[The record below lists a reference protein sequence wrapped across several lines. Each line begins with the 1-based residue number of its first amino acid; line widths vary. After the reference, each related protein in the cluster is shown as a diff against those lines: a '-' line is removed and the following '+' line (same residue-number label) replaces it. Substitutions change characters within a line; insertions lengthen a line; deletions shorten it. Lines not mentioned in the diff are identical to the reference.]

1 MFLYIYL
8 YTVLKTDEQLFR
20 DIFFLCQMCWSI
32 NHKGGS
38 TVGLCFLIMSYKHPP
53 VWLKWMTEVC
63 VCCFVCTCVFV
74 HLSVCAWVTGMAGCI
89 IPVLQVSKGRLPRVK
104 TRERSLP
111 RKAAAVGK
119 HGCCTLAWYGVSP
132 LFSFIEPL
140 FHFKE
145 PLPI

>member
-63 VCCFVCTCVFV
+63 VLFCVYVRVCTFV
-74 HLSVCAWVTGMAGCI
+74 SVCMSDWDDGLYYPSATGQQRQTPTCKNKRKITA
-89 IPVLQVSKGRLPRVK
+89 SKGCCSGETRLLYSGLVWRV
-104 TRERSLP
+104 SSFL
-111 RKAAAVGK
+111 
-119 HGCCTLAWYGVSP
+119 
-132 LFSFIEPL
+132 FIEPL